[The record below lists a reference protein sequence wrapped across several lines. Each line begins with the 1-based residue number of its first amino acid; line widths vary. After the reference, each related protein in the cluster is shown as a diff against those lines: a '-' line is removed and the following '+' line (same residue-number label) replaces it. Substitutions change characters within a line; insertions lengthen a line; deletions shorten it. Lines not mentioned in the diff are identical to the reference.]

1 MSIAK
6 LRDLL
11 EKNNSLDLMTKNK
24 LGAYEKLITYTD
36 AEKAIQEILLEQ
48 YLRIETI
55 FSYDDKDE
63 DDKISELQAFINV
76 QKGELL

>member
-63 DDKISELQAFINV
+63 DDKISELQVFINV

>member
-36 AEKAIQEILLEQ
+36 AEKL
-48 YLRIETI
+48 YKK
-55 FSYDDKDE
+55 FY
-63 DDKISELQAFINV
+63 
-76 QKGELL
+76 